1 MKNKNIIILII
12 INIIL
17 TILLNIINKN
27 KYIIILI
34 EILLYLVYYIYLL
47 IKEKNI
53 NKNIIIT
60 NVIMCF
66 INIIITYVINGNIDF
81 IINEDLS
88 NIEELF
94 SIFSFIMINILYS
107 FIFIVT
113 DVIKLL
119 ISKSIK

>member
-81 IINEDLS
+81 VINEDLS

-94 SIFSFIMINILYS
+94 SIFSFIVINILYS